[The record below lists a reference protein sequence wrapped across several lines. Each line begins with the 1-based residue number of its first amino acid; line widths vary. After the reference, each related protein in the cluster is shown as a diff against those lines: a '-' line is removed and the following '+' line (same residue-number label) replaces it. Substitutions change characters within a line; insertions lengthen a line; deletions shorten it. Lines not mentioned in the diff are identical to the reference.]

1 MTFGFLLF
9 VLSIALAIGS
19 TALADRYVDGIELA
33 DIRKSRKL
41 ILVILL
47 DCYFYETSVLLINHL
62 AYFAT
67 GVPVQLQEKL
77 EIIIVVCQMFY
88 ILETKVENQLF
99 LIGINF
105 QIMVLTNVD

>member
-47 DCYFYETSVLLINHL
+47 DCYCYETSVLLINHL

-77 EIIIVVCQMFY
+77 EIIIVVCQNLNFELY
-88 ILETKVENQLF
+88 CLF
-99 LIGINF
+99 PQQQHIKFRTTITIGVSN
-105 QIMVLTNVD
+105 